1 MTESAG
7 FKGTNPLMIGAAASP
22 FNQNQLT
29 DLKLASRNLHHQN
42 THNGHQ
48 SGFTHNR
55 KNTVPSLR
63 LGASM
68 AADDDDRMI

>member
-7 FKGTNPLMIGAAASP
+7 FKGTNHMMIGAAASP

-29 DLKLASRNLHHQN
+29 DLKLASRNLHQQN
-42 THNGHQ
+42 THNGQ
-48 SGFTHNR
+48 SAFSHNR

-68 AADDDDRMI
+68 VADNDDRMI